1 MIEILCKYISSFFHF
16 IFLSDRL
23 FFLSSVPNWK
33 DVSSNNTNLGKKQ
46 LSLTVKNSLDTINTK
61 PMTYS
66 CFNTTVNFSK

>member
-1 MIEILCKYISSFFHF
+1 MIEILCKYILFFF
-16 IFLSDRL
+16 YLIFLSDR

-66 CFNTTVNFSK
+66 CFNTTVKFSK